1 MLHPIYL
8 PFSKEQLKKHFV
20 EIYNNDNNI
29 DNHIN
34 KFKKSIGNYSSFE
47 TNPSQVKDIRIAR
60 QIEKDETFWTASS
73 LMTIFHSRNRNKELI
88 ELLKLSFGECPPLK
102 NFNTWDE
109 CLNGELKLFFE
120 PNIPSPKEYLD
131 WISKNIN
138 TKQFVPYV
146 IEKARHN
153 TKANTFRSN
162 LEGPTNVDALLINPE
177 NGFAVFFEAKVL
189 SDISYQTSY
198 DSIRNQLIRNIDVM
212 LSNNQNLHFPLNK
225 RIAENTLFALLT
237 PRIYKDNYKAR
248 LYGYKFMDYK
258 KTPSLIAEDLPHRNL
273 NLTQCEN
280 IANRMGWLTWEN
292 LKEINSNCCKWLNN
306 L

>member
-8 PFSKEQLKKHFV
+8 PFSEEQLRNHFV
-20 EIYNNDNNI
+20 EINNTENNI
-29 DNHIN
+29 DKHIN
-34 KFKKSIGNYSSFE
+34 KFKKSIANYSLFE
-47 TNPSQVKDIRIAR
+47 TNPLQINDIRLAR

-73 LMTIFHSRNRNKELI
+73 LMTIFYSENRDREI
-88 ELLKLSFGECPPLK
+88 TELLKLTFGEVPPLK
-102 NFNTWDE
+102 NFNTWNE
-109 CLNGELKLFFE
+109 CINGDLKLFFE
-120 PNIPSPKEYLD
+120 PNIPSPKEYLR
-131 WISKNIN
+131 WISENMQ
-138 TKQFVPYV
+138 TKQIIPYI
-146 IEKARHN
+146 IEKASRSSYSN
-153 TKANTFRSN
+153 AFRLD

-273 NLTQCEN
+273 NLTQSEN